1 MMITIFSEAARMFLR
16 RIRVGF
22 RGIKKYPGN
31 AEQICS
37 QVVRDCFNREKNY
50 FMTSKGHFCEFYA
63 RDFGWCTEALL
74 SLGYRKEVVNTLNYA
89 LGVFQRYRRIEQ
101 SISPSGKPFTF
112 PAARYSPDALAFIV
126 HSIKLAKATGL
137 VKKYKGFL
145 NQEIKEYYEL
155 VVDGKTGLVRKDKY
169 FSSIKD
175 YALRQS
181 SCYDNCM
188 TAMLANELEEIK
200 ALHNPFKNYDYKKLI
215 IKNFWTGSYFLD
227 DLSGDKRVCGDA
239 NFIPFWTGLITDKAM
254 MRKAVNA
261 VRREGLD
268 KPLPLRYTSR
278 KHREQKMIPLE
289 LIAGD
294 YERGSVGAHLGMM
307 FIRVV
312 SMIDNK
318 LAMQYLAEYE
328 KKIIQN
334 KNFLEV
340 YDKNGKP
347 FKTLFYYSDEAML
360 WAANYLLLKR
370 ILSG

>member
-50 FMTSKGHFCEFYA
+50 FMTSKGHFCELYA

-74 SLGYRKEVVNTLNYA
+74 SLGYRKEVVNTLN
-89 LGVFQRYRRIEQ
+89 
-101 SISPSGKPFTF
+101 
-112 PAARYSPDALAFIV
+112 
-126 HSIKLAKATGL
+126 
-137 VKKYKGFL
+137 
-145 NQEIKEYYEL
+145 YEL

-254 MRKAVNA
+254 MRKAVAA
-261 VRREGLD
+261 VRRDGLD

-294 YERGSVGAHLGMM
+294 YEGGRVGAHLGMM

-318 LAMQYLAEYE
+318 LAMQYLAE
-328 KKIIQN
+328 
-334 KNFLEV
+334 
-340 YDKNGKP
+340 
-347 FKTLFYYSDEAML
+347 
-360 WAANYLLLKR
+360 
-370 ILSG
+370 